1 MPLSLSRCSPMALM
15 VPAVA
20 SNRRRMR
27 DGLTDDMI
35 AAGQE
40 VNALTTSRGTTLTA
54 SATPHALPASPTE
67 VVSAANNTI
76 EAEWIRI
83 WIHNMSATATNT
95 DALLNIYIGDAGS
108 ETLFIDSL
116 SVGWSPTGYAVGLPR
131 TYWFPVRIPRGTRV
145 SASLRSLI
153 ASDVCELVIEFG
165 LANGRHWVGSG
176 VETLG
181 ETTASSRGTSI
192 TPATTGSGWTS
203 IGTSGRRY
211 RHLSVG
217 VQGNNDT
224 TVVATWFHWYVGTG
238 SAILQDVGAMVT
250 RIDSTEAHE
259 ARDTGRWCDI
269 PSGTALQL
277 NVYSGAAPSGLVYA
291 TLHGVF

>member
-1 MPLSLSRCSPMALM
+1 VGLL
-15 VPAVA
+15 VPAV
-20 SNRRRMR
+20 SQRIYDSPGHN
-27 DGLTDDMI
+27 DTYLTFSSTTGTLLTGG
-35 AAGQE
+35 AAH
-40 VNALTTSRGTTLTA
+40 T
-54 SATPHALPASPTE
+54 LPASPTQI
-67 VVSAANNTI
+67 VSAAANTT

-83 WIHNMSATATNT
+83 WIHGMSVSATDTN
-95 DALLNIYIGDAGS
+95 ALLNIYIGGAGA

-116 SVGWSPTGYAVGLPR
+116 SAGWSAGSNAVGLPM
-131 TYWFPVRIPRGTRV
+131 TYWFPVRIPRGTRI

-153 ASDVCELVIEFG
+153 ASDTARVFVELGVS
-165 LANGRHWVGSG
+165 NGRHWVGSG

-181 ETTASSRGTSI
+181 ETTASSRGTSV

-211 RHLSVG
+211 RYIALG

-224 TVVATWFHWYVGTG
+224 TLLDGWLHWYVGTG
-238 SAILQDVGAMVT
+238 SAILQHVGALLT
-250 RIDSTEAHE
+250 RTDATEAHE
-259 ARDTGRWCDI
+259 VNDAGRWCDI

-277 NVYSGAAPSGLVYA
+277 NAYASAAPSGLVYA